1 MTWGNGIGGISERL
15 CSSRSAFVFSK
26 AVAWRPVGGTGT
38 LETTMGNGKLDS
50 SAMQSHLW
58 LLAAEPGMA

>member
-1 MTWGNGIGGISERL
+1 MTWGNGIGGISDWL
-15 CSSRSAFVFSK
+15 CSFRSAFVFGK
-26 AVAWRPVGGTGT
+26 AVARRPVGGRGT

-58 LLAAEPGMA
+58 LLAAKPGLA